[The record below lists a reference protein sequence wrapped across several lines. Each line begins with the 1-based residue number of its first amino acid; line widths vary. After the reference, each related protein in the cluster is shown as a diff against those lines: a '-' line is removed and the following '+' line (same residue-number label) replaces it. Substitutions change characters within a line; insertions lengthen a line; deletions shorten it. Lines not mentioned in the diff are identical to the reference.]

1 MGLQEGGKACL
12 MYFDRISRLCEHFLD
27 SVKDLKR
34 KPFSISDV
42 YITEHP
48 EMPEPVNKL
57 KRELFEM
64 IVKVLV
70 HPEIATFLCAMFSV
84 KHNVFCAFVCVL
96 WL

>member
-1 MGLQEGGKACL
+1 MGLQDGGKACL

-48 EMPEPVNKL
+48 DMPEPVNKL
-57 KRELFEM
+57 KREYLFEM

-70 HPEIATFLCAMFSV
+70 HPEIGKFLCAMF
-84 KHNVFCAFVCVL
+84 FCQTQCVL